1 MIHRLRVVSAFSGDV
16 ETGVVLIS
24 REESAGKP
32 VYCAGGVRHRGGASS
47 VRARVRNVGTWSPG
61 GAGFRSGIRW
71 LATGRTASGRNRK
84 WQSTEAGSR
93 LGSPHSSDEA
103 R

>member
-1 MIHRLRVVSAFSGDV
+1 MIHRLRVVSGADV
-16 ETGVVLIS
+16 ETGIVQTS
-24 REESAGKP
+24 REEPVGKP

-61 GAGFRSGIRW
+61 GVGFRTGIRG
-71 LATGRTASGRNRK
+71 LATGRTASGRNCE

-93 LGSPHSSDEA
+93 LGSPRSSDEA